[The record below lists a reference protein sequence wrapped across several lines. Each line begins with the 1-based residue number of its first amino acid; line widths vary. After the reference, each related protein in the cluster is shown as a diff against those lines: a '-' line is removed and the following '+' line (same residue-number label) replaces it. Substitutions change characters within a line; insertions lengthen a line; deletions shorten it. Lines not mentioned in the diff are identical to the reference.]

1 MMADNLKTENF
12 DIEFD
17 NICRLCMTVFIDDNS
32 LIDIFNNNEKCS
44 LSLRIMACVSLEVS
58 NFFIQ

>member
-1 MMADNLKTENF
+1 MADNLKLENF
-12 DIEFD
+12 DVEFD
-17 NICRLCMTVFIDDNS
+17 KICRLCMNVLIDENS

-58 NFFIQ
+58 IKEIE